1 MINLTLC
8 TYIVHTLH
16 KYRTHALM
24 HNTVHTVYSHTQI
37 SLFTVSICTLK
48 ACYTC
53 TNATHTI
60 FVNRIVNT

>member
-1 MINLTLC
+1 M
-8 TYIVHTLH
+8 H

-37 SLFTVSICTLK
+37 PLFT

-53 TNATHTI
+53 TIATHTI
-60 FVNRIVNT
+60 FVNRIVNAILDAVF